1 MVMTVFSFVGILY
14 DDMEEK
20 YQPDERNNNRFD
32 HVALLC
38 CLRLLKG
45 LLLV

>member
-32 HVALLC
+32 HVPLL
-38 CLRLLKG
+38 
-45 LLLV
+45 